1 MLSQPQVEEIAQ
13 HLLNAEES
21 VQQVPQIVD
30 AFPSLTMDEAYAV
43 QLALIRRRYKE
54 DRVLVGKKVALTN
67 PAVQRALGVGQP
79 VFGHLMS
86 DMIVPEG
93 EPLRC
98 SLLTQPK
105 IEPEIAFVMKADLA
119 GPGVTAAHVLAATA
133 GVMPAMEI
141 PAARILNWKFAA
153 QDIAADNAF
162 ASRVVLG
169 GRLTPIEGLDLRL
182 LGVVLERN
190 GSVVSTGA
198 GAAVM
203 GNPVDV
209 VAWLANML
217 GRYDLRLKAGDV
229 VLPGAL
235 VVAPDV
241 HPGEFYKATFD
252 RLGSVSAT
260 FVQ

>member
-1 MLSQPQVEEIAQ
+1 MLSQQQVDEIAQ
-13 HLLNAEES
+13 HLLSAEES
-21 VQQVPQIVD
+21 AAQVPQIV
-30 AFPSLTMDEAYAV
+30 AAHPSISMDEAYAI
-43 QLALIRRRYKE
+43 QLALIRRRYKD

-67 PAVQRALGVGQP
+67 PAVQRVLGVSQP

-93 EPLRC
+93 EPIRC
-98 SLLTQPK
+98 SSLTQAK
-105 IEPEIAFVMKADLA
+105 IEPEIAFVMRTDLA

-133 GVMPAMEI
+133 GVMPALEI
-141 PAARILNWKFAA
+141 PAARILDWKFAA

-209 VAWLANML
+209 VAWLANKL
-217 GRYDLRLKAGDV
+217 GQYDLRLKAGDV

-252 RLGSVSAT
+252 RLGSVSAI
-260 FVQ
+260 FVE

>member
-1 MLSQPQVEEIAQ
+1 VLSQQQVDEIAQ
-13 HLLNAEES
+13 HLLSAEES
-21 VQQVPQIVD
+21 VAQVPQIV
-30 AFPSLTMDEAYAV
+30 AAHPSISMDEAYAI
-43 QLALIRRRYKE
+43 QLALIRRRYKD

-67 PAVQRALGVGQP
+67 PAVQRVLGVSQP

-93 EPLRC
+93 EPIRC
-98 SLLTQPK
+98 SSLTQAK
-105 IEPEIAFVMKADLA
+105 IEPEIAFVMRTDLA

-133 GVMPAMEI
+133 GVMPALEI
-141 PAARILNWKFAA
+141 PAARILDWKFAA

-209 VAWLANML
+209 VAWLANKL
-217 GRYDLRLKAGDV
+217 GQYDLRLKAGDV

-252 RLGSVSAT
+252 RLGSVSAI
-260 FVQ
+260 FVE

>member
-1 MLSQPQVEEIAQ
+1 MLSQPQVDEIAQ
-13 HLLNAEES
+13 QLLDAEKS
-21 VQQVPQIVD
+21 VQQIPQIIQS
-30 AFPSLTMDEAYAV
+30 FPFLTMDEAYAV
-43 QLALIRRRYKE
+43 QLALIRGRYQE
-54 DRVLVGKKVALTN
+54 NRVIVGKKVALTN
-67 PAVQRALGVGQP
+67 PEVQRVLKVGQP
-79 VFGHLMS
+79 IFGHLMS
-86 DMIVPEG
+86 DMIVREG
-93 EPLRC
+93 EPIHC
-98 SLLTQPK
+98 SQLTQPK
-105 IEPEIAFVMKADLA
+105 IEPEIAFVMKSDLG

-133 GVMPAMEI
+133 GVMPALEI

-169 GRLTPIEGLDLRL
+169 GTITPIDRLDLRL

-190 GSVVSTGA
+190 GALVSTGA
-198 GAAVM
+198 GASAM

-209 VAWLANML
+209 VAWLANQL

-235 VVAPDV
+235 VVAPEV

-252 RLGSVSAT
+252 RLGSVSAL
-260 FVQ
+260 FVD

>member
-1 MLSQPQVEEIAQ
+1 MLSQQQVDEIAQ
-13 HLLNAEES
+13 HLLSAEES
-21 VQQVPQIVD
+21 VAQVPQIV
-30 AFPSLTMDEAYAV
+30 AAHPSISMDEAYAI
-43 QLALIRRRYKE
+43 QLALIRRRYKD

-67 PAVQRALGVGQP
+67 PAVQRVLGVSQP

-93 EPLRC
+93 EPIRC
-98 SLLTQPK
+98 SSLTQAK
-105 IEPEIAFVMKADLA
+105 IEPEIAFVMRTDLA

-133 GVMPAMEI
+133 GVMPALEI
-141 PAARILNWKFAA
+141 PAARILDWKFAA

-209 VAWLANML
+209 VAWLANKL
-217 GRYDLRLKAGDV
+217 GQYDLRLKAGDV

-252 RLGSVSAT
+252 RLGSVSAI
-260 FVQ
+260 FVE

>member
-13 HLLNAEES
+13 QLLNAENS
-21 VQQVPQIVD
+21 AQQVPQIIQ

-43 QLALIRRRYKE
+43 QLALIRGRYQE

-67 PAVQRALGVGQP
+67 PAVQRVLGVSQP
-79 VFGHLMS
+79 IFGHLMS
-86 DMIVPEG
+86 DMIVREG
-93 EPLRC
+93 EPISC

-105 IEPEIAFVMKADLA
+105 IEPEIAFVMKSDLG

-133 GVMPAMEI
+133 GVMPALEI
-141 PAARILNWKFAA
+141 PGARILNWKFAA

-169 GRLTPIEGLDLRL
+169 GTLTPIEGLDLRL

-190 GSVVSTGA
+190 GALVSTGA

-209 VAWLANML
+209 VAWLANKL
-217 GRYDLRLKAGDV
+217 GQYDLRLKAGDV

-235 VVAPDV
+235 VVAPEV

-252 RLGSVSAT
+252 RLGSVSAL
-260 FVQ
+260 FIE

>member
-1 MLSQPQVEEIAQ
+1 MLTQQQVDEIARR
-13 HLLNAEES
+13 LYDAEVS
-21 VQQVPQIVD
+21 RRQIPQIVQVHS
-30 AFPSLTMDEAYAV
+30 SLSMDEAYAI
-43 QLALIRRRYKE
+43 QLALIRLRHGE

-67 PAVQRALGVGQP
+67 PAVQRALNVDTP

-86 DMIVPEG
+86 DMVVREG
-93 EPLRC
+93 EPISC
-98 SLLTQPK
+98 AGLTQPK
-105 IEPEIAFVMKADLA
+105 IEPEIAFVMRSDLA

-133 GVMPAMEI
+133 GVMPALEI
-141 PAARILNWKFAA
+141 PAARILDWKFAA
-153 QDIAADNAF
+153 PDIAADNAF

-169 GRLTPIEGLDLRL
+169 GVITPVDGLDLRL

-190 GSVVSTGA
+190 GQVLSTGA

-209 VAWLANML
+209 VAWLANKL
-217 GRYDLRLKAGDV
+217 GEYDLRIKAGDV
-229 VLPGAL
+229 VLPGAM

-252 RLGSVSAT
+252 RLGSVTAL
-260 FVQ
+260 FVE